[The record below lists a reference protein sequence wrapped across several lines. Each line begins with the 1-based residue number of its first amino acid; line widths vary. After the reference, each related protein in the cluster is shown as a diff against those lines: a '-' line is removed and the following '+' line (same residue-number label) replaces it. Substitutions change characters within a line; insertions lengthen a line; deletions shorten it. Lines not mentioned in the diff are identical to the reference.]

1 MHHLVNMLAILDE
14 KWPLLN
20 RGGFLAK
27 DVTACLDRRCALGL
41 VQIIMNLAA
50 FVELYIF
57 WS

>member
-1 MHHLVNMLAILDE
+1 MRNGPCSIVA
-14 KWPLLN
+14 
-20 RGGFLAK
+20 GFLAK

-50 FVELYIF
+50 LIELYIF